1 MSGIIN
7 VALSELEFEFKKG
20 ISEELRIIVN
30 DIRERCERVQA
41 EFEANFD
48 RTEDKY
54 VILADEFREY
64 FRKKGFVPQSTQDAK
79 ESIDYMD
86 SVMKKI
92 REINRRN
99 NILKKK
105 YQGDER
111 FVRIHKRIE
120 EENEKREK
128 PIISK
133 AEYEIAESLS
143 KMKREI
149 DNRIYLDINIIANE
163 NSFKRDTLAMIGH
176 QLIDL
181 GINASISDRKFINN
195 LIANEYINQYNQ
207 VHSRDNMDANTQ
219 NISEATIA
227 LIDSLKSTTSHYGLA
242 NSGSEYKIITE
253 MFLYKYFNDKFGYE
267 AKRDKIYGERLSKA
281 DKWDAEYDKFT
292 EEEVEDLFSYLPAS
306 VPLLKPEH
314 TLAHLYNTSG
324 AGDFSTRLDATL
336 IDIANL
342 NADTF
347 SVVTSGKSRVN
358 IFSALTQFVT
368 DPQKRD
374 DFARSLMSSVASFN
388 FESVFAEKY
397 DFFSRIFEYLIKDYN
412 NAGGG
417 KYAEYYTPRAIA
429 QVMARL
435 LVGDNADLRGMTCY
449 DPSAGTG
456 TLLMALAHQ
465 IGEDRCTIFS
475 QDISEKSSEM
485 LRLNLILNNLSGSL
499 PNVVQ
504 GNTLTEPYH
513 KEENGA
519 LRKFDFV
526 VSNPPFNLDFSDF
539 RDTLASDTVRFWAGV
554 PSVPAKKKES
564 MSIYLCFIQHLI
576 NSLKTTGKGAI
587 VIPTGFITAKSG
599 VERKVLT
606 KIIDNHWVY
615 GCISMPSNVFAN
627 TGTNVSVLFFD
638 KSASAD
644 KVILIDASKLGEEYK
659 EGKNKKRR
667 LLKDDIDLIVNTFK
681 NKEAVEDFSVAVSYD
696 EIKDKGYSLS
706 AGQYFDIKIN
716 YVDITEEEFNSR
728 MAEYRKTL
736 SEQFAESHRLEE
748 EIMKQLDALHFNVNV
763 GNNE

>member
-1 MSGIIN
+1 M
-7 VALSELEFEFKKG
+7 
-20 ISEELRIIVN
+20 
-30 DIRERCERVQA
+30 
-41 EFEANFD
+41 
-48 RTEDKY
+48 
-54 VILADEFREY
+54 
-64 FRKKGFVPQSTQDAK
+64 
-79 ESIDYMD
+79 
-86 SVMKKI
+86 
-92 REINRRN
+92 
-99 NILKKK
+99 
-105 YQGDER
+105 
-111 FVRIHKRIE
+111 
-120 EENEKREK
+120 
-128 PIISK
+128 
-133 AEYEIAESLS
+133 
-143 KMKREI
+143 
-149 DNRIYLDINIIANE
+149 
-163 NSFKRDTLAMIGH
+163 
-176 QLIDL
+176 
-181 GINASISDRKFINN
+181 
-195 LIANEYINQYNQ
+195 
-207 VHSRDNMDANTQ
+207 
-219 NISEATIA
+219 
-227 LIDSLKSTTSHYGLA
+227 
-242 NSGSEYKIITE
+242 
-253 MFLYKYFNDKFGYE
+253 
-267 AKRDKIYGERLSKA
+267 SKA

-292 EEEVEDLFSYLPAS
+292 EKEVEDLFSYLPAS

-435 LVGDNADLRGMTCY
+435 LVGDEANLRGVTCY

-504 GNTLTEPYH
+504 GNTLTE
-513 KEENGA
+513 
-519 LRKFDFV
+519 
-526 VSNPPFNLDFSDF
+526 SNPPFNLDFSDF

-554 PSVPAKKKES
+554 PSVPAKKKDS

-576 NSLKTTGKGAI
+576 NSLKTNGKGAI

-606 KIIDNHWVY
+606 KIVDNRWVY

-638 KSASAD
+638 KAASAE

-681 NKEAVEDFSVAVSYD
+681 NKEAIEDFSVAVSYD
-696 EIKDKGYSLS
+696 EIKEKGYSLS
-706 AGQYFDIKIN
+706 AGQYFDIKID
-716 YVDITEEEFNSR
+716 YVDITEEEFNNR
-728 MAEYRKTL
+728 MANYKAEL
-736 SEQFAESHRLEE
+736 SRQFAESHRLEQ

-763 GNNE
+763 GSNE